1 MPEGWPLGW
10 SVNIAS
16 IRIPPR
22 ARTDDPMKLQF
33 PFMQL
38 PIQFDADALAREV
51 LALDESCWRARMGGV
66 AGNSALPLITTGGAV
81 ESDELG
87 GDMRPTPWLERCP
100 YIMQVMDALGATWGR
115 SRLMRLSGRSHLA
128 AHVDTNYYWQ
138 ERMRVHVPIVT
149 TPAVRFHCGDSDVNM
164 GAGECWIFDTWRRHG
179 VVNTGDVDRI
189 HLVMDTV
196 GGERFWQQVAEGGRP
211 VGVTDASGRPWN
223 PRFVGYDRQAPA
235 PTLDFE
241 STNVPV
247 VMTPWEVRE
256 HVSFLLREAV
266 PDPRLGPI
274 QRALSTFTRHWQA
287 AWACHGE
294 DRAGWPRYRALLQS
308 LHAELVAL
316 GVEQIGLRNETGLM
330 NALTACLFEVALAD
344 GASGQDEA
352 RRDHHGTLAGTD
364 AAPATPRDAAA
375 SRAEA
380 TFDRPVFIVSP
391 PRSGSTLLF
400 ETLASA
406 PGVFTIGDESHG
418 LIEGIA
424 ALDPAQRGFDSNRLQ
439 ASDADEHVAAQLRQ
453 RFLAALRDRE
463 RHPPAPAPVRMLE
476 KTPKN
481 ALRIPLLRKVFP
493 DARFI
498 YLHRD
503 PHQVLG
509 SMLDG
514 WHSGGFRTYPALPGW
529 QGPAWSFLLVP
540 GWRELSGKPVEDIVA
555 AQWARTSQ
563 ILLDDLDALPGDCRI
578 GLDYDRFVRDPQ
590 GETMRLC
597 EWAGFGWDRTLGE
610 ELPLSRYTLTPPSAD
625 KWRRHAAL
633 IEPRLAALQPLVE
646 RARAAARH

>member
-1 MPEGWPLGW
+1 
-10 SVNIAS
+10 
-16 IRIPPR
+16 
-22 ARTDDPMKLQF
+22 MKLQF

-51 LALDESCWRARMGGV
+51 LALDASCWRARMGGV

-87 GDMRPTPWLERCP
+87 GDMRPTPWLQRCP
-100 YIMQVMDALGATWGR
+100 YIMQVMEALGATWGR
-115 SRLMRLSGRSHLA
+115 SRLMRLSGRSQLA

-149 TPAVRFHCGDSDVNM
+149 TPAVRFHCGDAEVNM

-196 GGERFWQQVAEGGRP
+196 GGEGFWKQVAEGARP
-211 VGVTDASGRPWN
+211 VGVAGLPEQPWN
-223 PRFVGYDRQAPA
+223 PRFVAHDRSAATPA
-235 PTLDFE
+235 LDFE
-241 STNVPV
+241 SCNVPV

-266 PDPRLGPI
+266 PDPRLAAI

-308 LHAELVAL
+308 LQAELVAL
-316 GVEQIGLRNETGLM
+316 GVGQIGLRNETGLLH
-330 NALTACLFEVALAD
+330 ALSACLFDVALAD
-344 GASGQDEA
+344 GANGEA
-352 RRDHHGTLAGTD
+352 RRDHHGAAGQVN
-364 AAPATPRDAAA
+364 AAPATPRGVGTEQPDFAL
-375 SRAEA
+375 
-380 TFDRPVFIVSP
+380 DRPVFIISP

-406 PGVFTIGDESHG
+406 PDVFTIGDESHG
-418 LIEGIA
+418 LFEGIA
-424 ALDPAQRGFDSNRLQ
+424 ALDPAQRGFDSNRLL
-439 ASDADEHVAAQLRQ
+439 ASDADNGVITQLRQ
-453 RFLAALRDRE
+453 GFGAALRDRE
-463 RHPPAPAPVRMLE
+463 RRRPASDPVRMLE

-481 ALRIPLLRKVFP
+481 ALRIPLLRRIFP

-503 PHQVLG
+503 PRQTLG

-514 WHSGGFRTYPALPGW
+514 WQSGGFRTYPALPGW
-529 QGPAWSFLLVP
+529 QGPPWSFLLVP
-540 GWRELSGKPVEDIVA
+540 GWRELSGKPLEAIVA

-563 ILLDDLDALPGDCRI
+563 ILLDDLDALPAEDWI
-578 GLDYDRFVRDPQ
+578 GLDYERFVSDPQ
-590 GETMRLC
+590 AETTRLC
-597 EWAGFGWDRTLGE
+597 RWAGFGWDVTLGE
-610 ELPLSRYTLTPPSAD
+610 RLPLSRYTLTPPDAG

-633 IEPRLAALQPLVE
+633 IEPALAGLQPLVE
-646 RARAAARH
+646 RAREASRHQAGASVPS

>member
-1 MPEGWPLGW
+1 
-10 SVNIAS
+10 
-16 IRIPPR
+16 
-22 ARTDDPMKLQF
+22 MKLQF

-66 AGNSALPLITTGGAV
+66 AGNSALPLVTTGGAV
-81 ESDELG
+81 ESDELA
-87 GDMRPTPWLERCP
+87 GDMRPTPWLQQCP

-115 SRLMRLSGRSHLA
+115 SRLMRLSGRSQLA

-149 TPAVRFHCGDSDVNM
+149 TPAVRFHCGESEINM

-196 GGERFWQQVAEGGRP
+196 GGTGFWKHAAGARP
-211 VGVTDASGRPWN
+211 AGVPGVPEQPWN
-223 PRFVGYDRQAPA
+223 PRMVPFNPDAAVPA
-235 PTLDFE
+235 LDFE

-266 PDPRLGPI
+266 PDPRLASI
-274 QRALSTFTRHWQA
+274 QRALSTFTRDWQA

-294 DRAGWPRYRALLQS
+294 DRAGWPRYRALLQA

-316 GVEQIGLRNETGLM
+316 GVEQIGLRNEAGLM
-330 NALTACLFEVALAD
+330 HALTACLFEVALAD
-344 GASGQDEA
+344 GASGQQEA
-352 RRDHHGTLAGTD
+352 RRDHHGALPAP
-364 AAPATPRDAAA
+364 PATPREDAVDGDADADAA
-375 SRAEA
+375 
-380 TFDRPVFIVSP
+380 FDRPVFIVSP

-400 ETLASA
+400 ETLATA

-418 LIEGIA
+418 LIEGIP
-424 ALDPAQRGFDSNRLQ
+424 ALDPARRDFDSNRLL
-439 ASDADEHVAAQLRQ
+439 ASDADDEVAAQLRQ
-453 RFLAALRDRE
+453 RFLARLRDRE
-463 RHPPAPAPVRMLE
+463 RRPPAPATRVRMLE

-481 ALRIPLLRKVFP
+481 ALRIPLLHKVFP

-503 PHQVLG
+503 PRQVLG

-514 WHSGGFRTYPALPGW
+514 WQSGGFRTYPALPGW

-540 GWRELSGKPVEDIVA
+540 GWRDLAGKPLGDIVA

-563 ILLDDLDALPGDCRI
+563 VLLDDLDALPADRWT
-578 GLDYDRFVRDPQ
+578 GLDYDRFLADPQ
-590 GETMRLC
+590 GEIVRLC
-597 EWAGFGWDRTLGE
+597 QWAGFAWDRELGDT
-610 ELPLSRYTLTPPSAD
+610 LPLSRYTLTAPGAD

-646 RARAAARH
+646 RARAAADREVAHAGPV

>member
-1 MPEGWPLGW
+1 
-10 SVNIAS
+10 
-16 IRIPPR
+16 
-22 ARTDDPMKLQF
+22 MKLQF

-66 AGNSALPLITTGGAV
+66 AGNSALPLVTTDGAV

-87 GDMRPTPWLERCP
+87 GDMRPTPWLQQCP
-100 YIMQVMDALGATWGR
+100 YVMQVMDMLGATWGR
-115 SRLMRLSGRSHLA
+115 SRLMRLSGRSQLA

-149 TPAVRFHCGDSDVNM
+149 TPAVRFHCGEAEINM

-196 GGERFWQQVAEGGRP
+196 GGTGFWKH
-211 VGVTDASGRPWN
+211 ASGARPAGVAGVPEQPWN
-223 PRFVGYDRQAPA
+223 PRVMPFNPGAATPA
-235 PTLDFE
+235 LDFE

-266 PDPRLGPI
+266 PDPRLASI
-274 QRALSTFTRHWQA
+274 QRALSTFTRDWQA

-294 DRAGWPRYRALLQS
+294 DRAGWPRYRALLQA

-316 GVEQIGLRNETGLM
+316 GINQIGLRNEAGLM
-330 NALTACLFEVALAD
+330 HALTACLFEVALAD
-344 GASGQDEA
+344 GASGQNEA
-352 RRDHHGTLAGTD
+352 RRDHHGALP
-364 AAPATPRDAAA
+364 AAPATPRDDAGDADAA
-375 SRAEA
+375 
-380 TFDRPVFIVSP
+380 FDRPVFIVSP

-400 ETLASA
+400 ETLATA

-418 LIEGIA
+418 LIEGIP
-424 ALDPAQRGFDSNRLQ
+424 ALDPARRDFDSNRLL
-439 ASDADEHVAAQLRQ
+439 ARDADDEVVAQLRR
-453 RFLAALRDRE
+453 RFLAQLRDRE
-463 RHPPAPAPVRMLE
+463 RRPPAPATRVRMLE

-481 ALRIPLLRKVFP
+481 ALRIPLLHKVFP

-503 PHQVLG
+503 PRQVLG

-514 WHSGGFRTYPALPGW
+514 WQSGGFRTYPALPGW
-529 QGPAWSFLLVP
+529 QGPGWSFLLVP
-540 GWRELSGKPVEDIVA
+540 GWRELVGKPLEDIVA

-563 ILLDDLDALPGDCRI
+563 VLLDDLDALPADRWT
-578 GLDYDRFVRDPQ
+578 GLDYDRFLADPQ
-590 GETMRLC
+590 GETVRLC
-597 EWAGFGWDRTLGE
+597 QWAGFGWDRELGGT
-610 ELPLSRYTLTPPSAD
+610 LPLSRYTLTAPGAD

-646 RARAAARH
+646 RARAAADRETADAGPV

>member
-1 MPEGWPLGW
+1 
-10 SVNIAS
+10 
-16 IRIPPR
+16 
-22 ARTDDPMKLQF
+22 MKLQF

-38 PIQFDADALAREV
+38 PIQFDADALASEV
-51 LALDESCWRARMGGV
+51 LALDASCWRARMGGV

-87 GDMRPTPWLERCP
+87 GDMQPTPWLQQCP
-100 YIMQVMDALGATWGR
+100 YIMQVMEALGATWGR

-149 TPAVRFHCGDSDVNM
+149 TPAVRFHCGDADVNM

-196 GGERFWQQVAEGGRP
+196 GGEGFWKQVAEGARP
-211 VGVTDASGRPWN
+211 VGVAGLPEQPWH
-223 PRFVGYDRQAPA
+223 PRFVAYDRNAARPV
-235 PTLDFE
+235 LDFE

-247 VMTPWEVRE
+247 VMTPWEIRE
-256 HVSFLLREAV
+256 HISFLLREAV
-266 PDPRLGPI
+266 PDPRLAAI
-274 QRALSTFTRHWQA
+274 QRALSTFIRHWQA
-287 AWACHGE
+287 AWARHGE

-308 LHAELVAL
+308 LQAEVVAL
-316 GVEQIGLRNETGLM
+316 GIGQIGLRNETGLM
-330 NALTACLFEVALAD
+330 HALTACLFEVALAD

-352 RRDHHGTLAGTD
+352 RRDHHGALAHAD
-364 AAPATPRDAAA
+364 ATPATPRSAAGDTGDAGV
-375 SRAEA
+375 S
-380 TFDRPVFIVSP
+380 FDRPVFIVSP

-406 PGVFTIGDESHG
+406 PDVFTIGDESHG

-424 ALDPAQRGFDSNRLQ
+424 ALDPAKRGFDSNRLQ

-463 RHPPAPAPVRMLE
+463 RRPPAAAVRMLE

-481 ALRIPLLRKVFP
+481 ALRIPLLHKVFP

-503 PHQVLG
+503 PRQVLG

-514 WHSGGFRTYPALPGW
+514 WQSGGFRTYPALPGW

-563 ILLDDLDALPGDCRI
+563 VLLDDLAAIPAGHWT

-590 GETMRLC
+590 GEITRVC
-597 EWAGFGWDRTLGE
+597 QWAGFGWDRTLGDT
-610 ELPLSRYTLTPPSAD
+610 LPLSRYTLTPPDAG

-633 IEPRLAALQPLVE
+633 IEPRLAALQSLAE
-646 RARAAARH
+646 RARSASQH

>member
-1 MPEGWPLGW
+1 
-10 SVNIAS
+10 
-16 IRIPPR
+16 
-22 ARTDDPMKLQF
+22 MKLQF

-38 PIQFDADALAREV
+38 PIQFDADALASEV
-51 LALDESCWRARMGGV
+51 LALDASCWRARMGGV

-87 GDMRPTPWLERCP
+87 GDMQPTPWLQRCP
-100 YIMQVMDALGATWGR
+100 YIMQVMEALGATWGR

-149 TPAVRFHCGDSDVNM
+149 TPAVRFHCGDADVNM

-196 GGERFWQQVAEGGRP
+196 GGEGFWKQVAEGARP
-211 VGVTDASGRPWN
+211 AGVAGLPEQPWH
-223 PRFVGYDRQAPA
+223 PRFVAYDRNAATPV
-235 PTLDFE
+235 LDFE

-247 VMTPWEVRE
+247 VMTPWEIRE
-256 HVSFLLREAV
+256 HISFLLREAV
-266 PDPRLGPI
+266 PDPRLASI

-308 LHAELVAL
+308 LQAELVAL
-316 GVEQIGLRNETGLM
+316 GVGQIGLRNEAGLLH
-330 NALTACLFEVALAD
+330 ALTACLFEVALAD

-352 RRDHHGTLAGTD
+352 RRDHHGALAHEDTT
-364 AAPATPRDAAA
+364 PATPRSAVDATGQ
-375 SRAEA
+375 SI
-380 TFDRPVFIVSP
+380 DRPVFIVSP

-406 PGVFTIGDESHG
+406 PDVFTIGDESHG
-418 LIEGIA
+418 LIEGIP
-424 ALDPAQRGFDSNRLQ
+424 ALDPAQRGFDSNRLL
-439 ASDADEHVAAQLRQ
+439 ASDADAGVAAQLRQ

-463 RHPPAPAPVRMLE
+463 RRPPGPAPVRMLE

-481 ALRIPLLRKVFP
+481 ALRIPLLRAVFP

-503 PHQVLG
+503 PRQVLG

-514 WHSGGFRTYPALPGW
+514 WQSGGFRMYSTLPGW

-540 GWRELSGKPVEDIVA
+540 GWRELSGKPLEDIVA

-563 ILLDDLDALPGDCRI
+563 VLLDDLDALPAECWTGV
-578 GLDYDRFVRDPQ
+578 DYDRFVSDPQ
-590 GETMRLC
+590 GETTRLC
-597 EWAGFGWDRTLGE
+597 QWAGFGWDRTLGE
-610 ELPLSRYTLTPPSAD
+610 TLPLSRYTLTPPDAG
-625 KWRRHAAL
+625 KWRRHAGL
-633 IEPRLAALQPLVE
+633 IEPRLAALQSLAE
-646 RARAAARH
+646 RARAASQH

>member
-1 MPEGWPLGW
+1 MP
-10 SVNIAS
+10 
-16 IRIPPR
+16 
-22 ARTDDPMKLQF
+22 ARTDDTMKLQF

-38 PIQFDADALAREV
+38 PIQFDADVLAREV
-51 LALDESCWRARMGGV
+51 LALDPSCWRARMGGV
-66 AGNSALPLITTGGAV
+66 AGNSALPLITTGGAI

-87 GDMRPTPWLERCP
+87 GDMQPTPWLQRCP
-100 YIMQVMDALGATWGR
+100 YVMQVMDALGATWGR

-149 TPAVRFHCGDSDVNM
+149 TPAVRFHCGDAEVNM

-196 GGERFWQQVAEGGRP
+196 GGEGFWKQVAEGARP
-211 VGVTDASGRPWN
+211 MGVANLPEQPWN
-223 PRFVGYDRQAPA
+223 PRLVAYDPDAATPA
-235 PTLDFE
+235 LDFE
-241 STNVPV
+241 SNNVPV
-247 VMTPWEVRE
+247 VMTPWEIRE
-256 HVSFLLREAV
+256 HISFLLREAV
-266 PDPRLGPI
+266 PDPRLAPI

-294 DRAGWPRYRALLQS
+294 ARAGWPRYRALLGS
-308 LHAELVAL
+308 LRAELEAL
-316 GVEQIGLRNETGLM
+316 GIHQIGLRNEAGLM
-330 NALTACLFEVALAD
+330 HALTACLFEVALAD
-344 GASGQDEA
+344 GADGQGEG
-352 RRDHHGTLAGTD
+352 RRDHHGSLAHAD
-364 AAPATPRDAAA
+364 AAPAVPRDAATDDIGT
-375 SRAEA
+375 

-424 ALDPAQRGFDSNRLQ
+424 ALSPAQRGFDSNRLL
-439 ASDADEHVAAQLRQ
+439 AADADEHVVAQLRQ
-453 RFLAALRDRE
+453 RFVAALRDRE
-463 RHPPAPAPVRMLE
+463 RRPAPAAAVRMLE

-503 PHQVLG
+503 PRQVLG

-514 WHSGGFRTYPALPGW
+514 WQSGDFRTYSALPGW

-540 GWRELSGKPVEDIVA
+540 GWRGLSGKPLEDIVA

-563 ILLDDLDALPGDCRI
+563 ILLDDLDALPAECWI
-578 GLDYDRFVRDPQ
+578 GLDYERFVGDPQ
-590 GETMRLC
+590 GEATRAC
-597 EWAGFGWDRTLGE
+597 RWAGFDWDRTLGE
-610 ELPLSRYTLTPPSAD
+610 TLPLSRYTLTPPDAN
-625 KWRRHAAL
+625 KWRRHAAH

-646 RARAAARH
+646 RAHAASRH